1 MNNIKSYTL
10 HDLPVNERPR
20 ERLVKYGVE
29 SLSLQELLSLIFGR
43 GVKGQSVV
51 SISQKL
57 ISTFGSLDQLSEASV
72 EELKKIKGLGLAKAC
87 QLKAC
92 FEISKRLVE
101 EEKLNKNKN
110 VIIKSPKDIFPLLK
124 EKVINFHKEYF
135 IVASLDNRNKVI
147 NVDTVSVGTLN
158 SSLIHPRETFE
169 TAIKNHAATIII
181 CHNHPSGE
189 LKPSEDDLIITKN
202 LVKAGKLLGIEVS
215 DHLIIAKDSYFSF
228 KVEKII

>member
-1 MNNIKSYTL
+1 MFTL
-10 HDLPVNERPR
+10 HDLPANERPR

-43 GVKGQSVV
+43 GVKGESVIN
-51 SISQKL
+51 ISQKL
-57 ISTFGSLDQLSEASV
+57 ISTFGSLDQLSETSI

-92 FEISKRLVE
+92 FEISKRFIKE
-101 EEKLNKNKN
+101 ESLNKNKSI
-110 VIIKSPKDIFPLLK
+110 IIKSPKDIFPLLK
-124 EKVINFHKEYF
+124 EKIINFHKEYF
-135 IVASLDNRNKVI
+135 MVVSLDNRNKVI

-169 TAIKNHAATIII
+169 AAIKNHAAAIII

-189 LKPSEDDLIITKN
+189 LKPSEDDLVVTNN
-202 LVKAGKLLGIEVS
+202 LIKAGKLLGIEIS
-215 DHLIIAKDSYFSF
+215 DHLIITKDGYFSF
-228 KVEKII
+228 KERKII